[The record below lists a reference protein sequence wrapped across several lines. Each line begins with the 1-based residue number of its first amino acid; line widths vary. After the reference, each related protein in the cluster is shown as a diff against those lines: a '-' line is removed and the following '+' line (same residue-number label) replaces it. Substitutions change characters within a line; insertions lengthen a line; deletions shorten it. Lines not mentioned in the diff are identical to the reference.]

1 MKENGFLANWIKSSV
16 EKNRRKYENK
26 RPNMFTDQKNQMWY
40 MLMNQ
45 IDGQPSESDSPEKTR
60 EK

>member
-16 EKNRRKYENK
+16 EKNQRKYANK
-26 RPNMFTDQKNQMWY
+26 QPDLFTDQKKQMWY

-45 IDGQPSESDSPEKTR
+45 IDGQPPEEEAPEK
-60 EK
+60 KK